1 MRLRKGHLSIDWLK
15 GGVAGGIFQWRVI
28 FTSLWQDRLMIRT
41 RILDLPIQSTTH
53 AHPEHQLVVGLQG
66 CADFEVMGQGGAV
79 NRLHAC
85 LVPGGEAHAF
95 SGRGHNHMLIM
106 DLPMHEPGLAGYA
119 DKQLEMLFERPRFIQ
134 LDHHLQGLLDFADHS
149 LTQPQIA
156 QGMSWHLG
164 GVLLHALH
172 ERLALPEVTRS
183 RGLDAADLQHMDDF
197 VQQHLDQTVSV
208 ATLASLV
215 CVSPSHFHSLFR
227 EATGKTP
234 HQHVLEL
241 RLREAARL
249 LRETNLPVA
258 QLASRCGFSSQSALN
273 HAMRRQLGLTPRQLR
288 LGRLH

>member
-1 MRLRKGHLSIDWLK
+1 
-15 GGVAGGIFQWRVI
+15 
-28 FTSLWQDRLMIRT
+28 MIKT
-41 RILDLPIQSTTH
+41 RILDLPTQAATH

-106 DLPMHEPGLAGYA
+106 DLPAEAQGLSGYA
-119 DKQLEMLFERPRFIQ
+119 DERLEVLFDRPRFIE
-134 LDHHLQGLLDFADHS
+134 LDHHLQGLLDFADYTLS
-149 LTQPQIA
+149 QSRSA
-156 QGMSWHLG
+156 AGMNWHLG

-172 ERLALPEVTRS
+172 ERLSAPEKARS
-183 RGLDAADLQHMDDF
+183 TGLDAAELRYIDIF
-197 VQQHLDQTVSV
+197 VQEHLDQGVSV
-208 ATLASLV
+208 AMLASLV

-227 EATGKTP
+227 DATGKTP
-234 HQHVLEL
+234 HQYVLEI
-241 RLREAARL
+241 RLREASRL
-249 LRETNLPVA
+249 LRETDLPVA

-273 HAMRRQLGLTPRQLR
+273 HAMRRQLGVTPRQLR

>member
-1 MRLRKGHLSIDWLK
+1 
-15 GGVAGGIFQWRVI
+15 
-28 FTSLWQDRLMIRT
+28 MIKT
-41 RILDLPIQSTTH
+41 RILDLPTQSATH

-66 CADFEVMGQGGAV
+66 VADFEVMGQGGAV

-85 LVPGGEAHAF
+85 LVPGDEAHAF

-106 DLPMHEPGLAGYA
+106 DLPMQESGLAGYA
-119 DKQLEMLFERPRFIQ
+119 DERLQTLFERPRFIQ

-149 LTQPQIA
+149 LNQPQIA

-164 GVLLHALH
+164 GVLLHALY
-172 ERLALPEVTRS
+172 ERLVASEGVRS
-183 RGLDAADLQHMDDF
+183 RGLDAAALQKIDGF
-197 VQQHLDQTVSV
+197 VRQHLDHSVSV
-208 ATLASLV
+208 ATLAALV
-215 CVSPSHFHSLFR
+215 CVSPSHFYSLFR

-249 LRETNLPVA
+249 LRETTVPVA

-273 HAMRRQLGLTPRQLR
+273 HAMRRHLGLTPKQLR
-288 LGRLH
+288 MGRLH